1 MYRRRKSRA
10 HPRYLAVHDE
20 FAGIAPRLNRLP
32 QRLDYTLIPAPL
44 DLSAPL
50 VDEKAEL
57 PAIIVTPSSPVFESE
72 FFIAFLAPPPSPT
85 FSQRLASMMPS
96 LPSLH
101 SYLPSQIQLP
111 TTPFKSSYDERRSSF
126 SFRGS
131 VRTIILLFV
140 LLFIMASHL
149 VMHRI
154 ATNHPHLD
162 FDVTPEHDIALG
174 VATLSRPMDLDM
186 SSARMD
192 AHDVDSEASDPSTA
206 GWFDLHALWAPV
218 PATNTRSP
226 KDFVVVE
233 PSPSAPAQSND
244 NDNAEDRPQAAA

>member
-1 MYRRRKSRA
+1 MHRRKKSRA
-10 HPRYLAVHDE
+10 HPRYLAVHDD
-20 FAGIAPRLNRLP
+20 FAGTAPRLNRLP

-85 FSQRLASMMPS
+85 FSQRLASMMPT
-96 LPSLH
+96 LPS
-101 SYLPSQIQLP
+101 
-111 TTPFKSSYDERRSSF
+111 
-126 SFRGS
+126 GS

-174 VATLSRPMDLDM
+174 VATLSRPADMDM

-192 AHDVDSEASDPSTA
+192 AHDVDPEESNPSTA